1 MSTLDH
7 LSRHRTAAPERKGL
21 KVLATFLLVA
31 LVAVVLFDLLIS
43 AGILAR
49 IDFVFGGTHWPLA
62 GQCILLPCL

>member
-7 LSRHRTAAPERKGL
+7 LARHRTAAPERKRL
-21 KVLATFLLVA
+21 KVLATFLLAA
-31 LVAVVLFDLLIS
+31 LVAVALFDLLNS

-49 IDFVFGGTHWPLA
+49 IYFAFGGTHWPLA